1 MKGLTCGWRG
11 QNGGDQLGRELLL
24 ASTRTQ
30 LEERRAACFTGVE
43 VSWLSWLTTPTLLF
57 SEAERGPNPAT

>member
-30 LEERRAACFTGVE
+30 LEERKAACFTGVE
-43 VSWLSWLTTPTLLF
+43 VSWLTTPTLLF
-57 SEAERGPNPAT
+57 SEAERGPKPDT